1 MSKKEFWNPQ
11 QLRIVTGGSWI
22 ARPDSGAEVT
32 GISTDTR
39 TIEKGQAFLAL
50 RGERFDAHAFLQVA
64 VDAGA
69 SLLIVDDPR
78 SAERLTA
85 AGEGRIGVLRV
96 RDTLE
101 ALVRLATAY
110 RQTLDSTRVIAVTG
124 SNGKTTTVRLI
135 ESVLGGRLR
144 GRASVRSY
152 NNIIGVPLTILS
164 ARPGDQFLVCEVGMN
179 APGEIEPLARM
190 LQPDIGVLT
199 SIGRAHIENLGS
211 KEAIAREK
219 ATLFAYLRS
228 GGVAIATADAPE
240 LGELLKPVANVI
252 TFGVSDHADLRLT
265 RVESIEGGRGI
276 RFQINART
284 EYELPIAGRHNALNA
299 IGAVAVGRRLGLDED
314 AIGAG
319 LRAVRSADM
328 RLEMVEVRGV
338 RVVNDA
344 YNASPESVRAAIEA
358 FGPMAAGA
366 QRRVMVLGDMLEL
379 GEHAERAHLE
389 IADQLLAGAL
399 PDVLITVGEHALLIA
414 DRVSQKDSS
423 VEVAMYSRL
432 DEGSARSI
440 AGRLRAGDA
449 VLLKGSRRMALERIV
464 EALER
469 SEEDE
474 ADQSSSIHRVA

>member
-1 MSKKEFWNPQ
+1 
-11 QLRIVTGGSWI
+11 
-22 ARPDSGAEVT
+22 
-32 GISTDTR
+32 
-39 TIEKGQAFLAL
+39 
-50 RGERFDAHAFLQVA
+50 
-64 VDAGA
+64 
-69 SLLIVDDPR
+69 
-78 SAERLTA
+78 
-85 AGEGRIGVLRV
+85 
-96 RDTLE
+96 
-101 ALVRLATAY
+101 
-110 RQTLDSTRVIAVTG
+110 
-124 SNGKTTTVRLI
+124 
-135 ESVLGGRLR
+135 
-144 GRASVRSY
+144 
-152 NNIIGVPLTILS
+152 
-164 ARPGDQFLVCEVGMN
+164 
-179 APGEIEPLARM
+179 M

-276 RFQINART
+276 RFEVNART
-284 EYELPIAGRHNALNA
+284 EYELPLAGRHNALNA

-314 AIGAG
+314 AIRAG
-319 LRAVRSADM
+319 LLGARSADM
-328 RLEMVEVRGV
+328 RLQMAEVRGV

-366 QRRVMVLGDMLEL
+366 ERRVMVLGDMLEL

-389 IADQLLAGAL
+389 IADLLLSGEV

-432 DEGSARSI
+432 DAGSARSI
-440 AGRLRAGDA
+440 AGRLRPGDA